1 MIALKKS
8 FLFDLLLFIIV
19 SFFANGLY
27 YMFFY
32 ASSSWI
38 ENSIIS
44 TIGISTSYIISYF
57 LIDNKKGVKRDIF
70 IDLVIILS
78 VFLFIRFNELNY
90 LYECFVIRMGLYI
103 ILCNFFR
110 RLSKIF

>member
-38 ENSIIS
+38 EDSIIS
-44 TIGISTSYIISYF
+44 TIGISILYVWFKLVHTKIWLPTIFAILLGIVEF
-57 LIDNKKGVKRDIF
+57 L
-70 IDLVIILS
+70 LL
-78 VFLFIRFNELNY
+78 
-90 LYECFVIRMGLYI
+90 
-103 ILCNFFR
+103 
-110 RLSKIF
+110 